1 MDYPKFI
8 VSNQK
13 EESTSIQRVKTIPS
27 NFQLISS
34 KAQLEKEVGRLWDR
48 VHVLWERLEVPLHE
62 QELFSEG
69 KQGFKPDV
77 IEAVSSFFHV
87 CNFLGFHRS

>member
-8 VSNQK
+8 VSNQW
-13 EESTSIQRVKTIPS
+13 EESTNIQRTISS

-77 IEAVSSFFHV
+77 IEAVSSFFRF
-87 CNFLGFHRS
+87 CDISFPFLRIS